1 MPIVQV
7 GADGGTSSVREDY
20 PWRGISLADTSL
32 TWNHDATGETWT
44 ATEVIE
50 RWQNQGI
57 VINPASCVMGGLD
70 VTAKIPVCGLGVP
83 FLLSE
88 LDFVWL
94 AVYFDSNLR
103 PIHAGIQKGARFS
116 RWYEYGGISMAGFPR
131 SIKTVR
137 RDHIGVDIGAEDSD
151 GYIRPDVK
159 GPEYDYIAHELEKEV
174 ELLSPYGFLD
184 LAGSTLAEPIG
195 GPGTAAPFELKGHGG
210 RFKKPKA
217 GVFDKF
223 KRAIQSE
230 LTYFMQDPT
239 QVKQFAAYSLLGYCT
254 SSPPA
259 KDYPYPNVKLKKKF
273 VNGAGQDTE
282 LVYYYRQV
290 TKEHLMLQEI
300 NAGGVRACHLVP
312 SFAPYME
319 ALPHPTLQRDDTF
332 GAGTDFRVYS
342 SDGVEGTLP
351 PEIVDHADY
360 IGSEMKKGELRAA
373 IDSPNT
379 KSTLPLPGEN
389 AVPSIAP
396 MGVIGHYAPGWW
408 YKNSLSPAGYSLDAN
423 KKRYEPGWLRG
434 NWDIQL
440 PGNPGGATWNG
451 ANVPGGQSFEFYLSK
466 GSCLDSKV
474 FKITSAAD
482 DPLQIQYIQEDG
494 TPIDWFKMGA
504 APAPP
509 AP

>member
-7 GADGGTSSVREDY
+7 GADGGTSSVKEDY
-20 PWRGISLADTSL
+20 PWRAISLADTSL
-32 TWNHDATGETWT
+32 PWNHDAPGENWT
-44 ATEVIE
+44 APKVIE

-57 VINPASCVMGGLD
+57 LINPASCVMGGLD

-103 PIHAGIQKGARFS
+103 PVHASIQKGARFS

-137 RDHIGVDIGAEDSD
+137 RDHIGVDMGPQD
-151 GYIRPDVK
+151 GGWISPDVK
-159 GPEYDYIAHELEKEV
+159 GPEYDYIAHELEKEI

-184 LAGSTLAEPIG
+184 LKGSTLEANGFTLKAHGVGTMPQGISGPEEG
-195 GPGTAAPFELKGHGG
+195 GFEALK
-210 RFKKPKA
+210 KA
-217 GVFDKF
+217 M
-223 KRAIQSE
+223 QSE

-254 SSPPA
+254 SNPPA

-273 VNGAGQDTE
+273 VNGAGEDTE

-319 ALPHPTLQRDDTF
+319 ALPHPIIERV
-332 GAGTDFRVYS
+332 GPEGDFAVYS
-342 SDGVEGTLP
+342 SDGVEGTLD

-360 IGSEMKKGELRAA
+360 IGSEMKKGEKRAA

-379 KSTLPLPGEN
+379 KSSLPLPGEN
-389 AVPSIAP
+389 SIPGIQP
-396 MGVIGHYAPGWW
+396 MGVIGHFAPGWW
-408 YKNSLSPAGYSLDAN
+408 YKNSLSEAGSHLDAN
-423 KKRYEPGWLRG
+423 KKRYEPGWLAG
-434 NWDIQL
+434 NWNIHL
-440 PGNPGGATWNG
+440 HGNPGGATWNG
-451 ANVPGGQSFEFYLSK
+451 ANVPGGQSFEFYASK
-466 GSCLDSKV
+466 ASCLDSRV
-474 FKITSAAD
+474 YKIVSAAD

-494 TPIDWFKMGA
+494 TPIDWFKMTPPQA
-504 APAPP
+504 AP
-509 AP
+509 